1 MEDRQSHE
9 VLDAQH
15 HFPPSATDYVS
26 LSIQGYNAWPFNK
39 GKPIDYNSSLDT
51 GANSTYV
58 TDRRLLDNV
67 SLPSHQSVFLADGS
81 SHPIQSS
88 GTLVDHPSIHADL
101 VPTFT
106 QNLIG
111 VSPILANG
119 NDKMVLLQNHP
130 CMLKN

>member
-1 MEDRQSHE
+1 M
-9 VLDAQH
+9 
-15 HFPPSATDYVS
+15 
-26 LSIQGYNAWPFNK
+26 
-39 GKPIDYNSSLDT
+39 DT

-58 TDRRLLDNV
+58 TDRRLLNNL

-88 GTLVDHPSIHADL
+88 GTLVDHPSIHAVS
-101 VPTFT
+101 VPNFS

-119 NDKMVLLQNHP
+119 ALGIIQHDKMVLLQNHP
-130 CMLKN
+130 YVKKLVDFAITQLIALLLFQTE